1 MLAQSTKESTKT
13 ILVKKNLS
21 ELFQNISRK
30 HYFIKMFIKECPS
43 EILEILS
50 TILEPVLHRDYETVA
65 IEELKNQ
72 LLSNFHLNFYGVC
85 NKKSILKN
93 NTSNDGLKKHI
104 VFSNE
109 YLYKQGLAS
118 LACFEYNKIKE
129 YFSWNS
135 KMETFLKII
144 SKSEVFDLIYLTNII
159 QHYLKKRKSMLP
171 DKFLIQCFQ
180 LLDQTDLLSV
190 SQVCKHW
197 ESLVLHAQNKKCH
210 TKRLYKFAN
219 QKNICEYLFQITNIF
234 DTDKKIELL
243 SNNQLKN
250 LDVACNIDSDNTEE
264 KSSKN
269 NIYIDNLVQSLK
281 QVEHDEDK
289 EPHGKTEFS
298 TAVNEPYK
306 AQPSKSSE
314 CIIVLQTKK
323 KPKSLKKYSKNAYDV
338 RTNYSE
344 DLINHIKS
352 DDDVRLSQL
361 LNKTSIKHQ
370 DSLKTKLMHKF
381 TEVTI
386 NGLKSLKY
394 VRELEAH
401 TDAVLCVQFDAKR
414 VITGSKDMSVRLWD
428 IRSGKNFFKLTG
440 HQGGVR
446 CLQFDDLYIVTGSWD
461 TTVMIWDVSNLSHIK
476 TLTIHTGCVSCLEI
490 YGDILITGSH
500 DKSICIVQRHTWC
513 LLKTLSGHTDPI
525 SGLSI
530 LSKNYLLTSSHD
542 KSVIL
547 WDIVLFKF
555 IRRFTHPTS
564 SLLCVKF
571 CGNLVIAGALNG
583 TIAFWNL
590 FSGSLEGVVSAHEGP
605 VHSICLCGE
614 RFFSAG
620 GDSYVKEWD
629 LVTCLCIRKFCGH
642 NGAVYCVR
650 ASTQRVVT
658 SSEDRTVRVWDL
670 VHKIPNVGEAS
681 EYKNNTI
688 IQSKIINECELLN
701 LSFSARVGS

>member
-1 MLAQSTKESTKT
+1 MLPQSTKESTKT
-13 ILVKKNLS
+13 ILVKNNLS
-21 ELFQNISRK
+21 EWFQNNSRK
-30 HYFIKMFIKECPS
+30 HYFIKMFINECPS

-72 LLSNFHLNFYGVC
+72 LLTNIHLNFYGVC
-85 NKKSILKN
+85 NKKSTSKN
-93 NTSNDGLKKHI
+93 DNSNGGLKKKI

-109 YLYKQGLAS
+109 YLYKQGLAA
-118 LACFEYNKIKE
+118 LACCEYNKTKE

-135 KMETFLKII
+135 KMETFLKVI
-144 SKSEVFDLIYLTNII
+144 SKSEVFDLIYLTNKI

-197 ESLVLHAQNKKCH
+197 ESLMLHAQNKKCH
-210 TKRLYKFAN
+210 KKKLYKFGN
-219 QKNICEYLFQITNIF
+219 QKINCEYLFQTTNIF

-243 SNNQLKN
+243 LNNQLN
-250 LDVACNIDSDNTEE
+250 VDVACNIHSDNTEE
-264 KSSKN
+264 KTSDN

-289 EPHGKTEFS
+289 EPEGKTEIS
-298 TAVNEPYK
+298 TEVNELYK
-306 AQPSKSSE
+306 AQLSKSSE
-314 CIIVLQTKK
+314 CIISLQTTK
-323 KPKSLKKYSKNAYDV
+323 KPKSLKNYSKNAYDI
-338 RTNYSE
+338 RTNCSE
-344 DLINHIKS
+344 DLINHVKS
-352 DDDVRLSQL
+352 DDGVQLAQL
-361 LNKTSIKHQ
+361 LNRTSIKHQ
-370 DSLKTKLMHKF
+370 DSLKTKLMHKL

-394 VRELEAH
+394 VRELEGH

-414 VITGSKDMSVRLWD
+414 VITGSKDMSVKLWD
-428 IRSGKNFFKLTG
+428 IRSGKNFFNLTG

-446 CLQFDDLYIVTGSWD
+446 CLQFDDLYIITGSWD

-476 TLTIHTGCVSCLEI
+476 TLTIHKGCVSCLEI

-513 LLKTLSGHTDPI
+513 LLKTLSGHTESI

-555 IRRFTHPTS
+555 IRRFTHPIS

-583 TIAFWNL
+583 TIAFWDL
-590 FSGSLEGVVSAHEGP
+590 LSGSLEGVISAHEGP

-620 GDSYVKEWD
+620 GLPWNRYSW
-629 LVTCLCIRKFCGH
+629 
-642 NGAVYCVR
+642 
-650 ASTQRVVT
+650 
-658 SSEDRTVRVWDL
+658 
-670 VHKIPNVGEAS
+670 
-681 EYKNNTI
+681 
-688 IQSKIINECELLN
+688 
-701 LSFSARVGS
+701 